1 MQRQGITMI
10 RERIERL
17 KSWVKAS
24 VAAVK
29 ARIAAF
35 AEQVSRVFPTVP
47 AVTAFIVASD
57 GNVLDTGKRYRA
69 PSGHAHA
76 PVFTLYTFFARRHN

>member
-1 MQRQGITMI
+1 MI

-17 KSWVKAS
+17 KTWVKAS

-35 AEQVSRVFPTVP
+35 AEQAASLFTAVP
-47 AVTAFIVASD
+47 EITGFIVASD
-57 GNVLDTGKRYRA
+57 GNVLDTGKRYRV
-69 PSGHAHA
+69 SFGHAHA
-76 PVFTLYTFFARRHN
+76 PVFSLYTFFARRHN